1 MIKLV
6 LHIDEQGRWD
16 RVIGNLAN
24 LAKAKQNGKDI
35 DIELVVTG
43 DAILNVLMSDAYD
56 QDLYNSLAESD
67 KVGFKLRACHNSLN
81 KYNTDNLAIFP
92 FFKVVPAGL
101 VEIGER
107 EAEGYGY
114 VKP

>member
-16 RVIGNLAN
+16 RVIGNLAH
-24 LAKAKQNGKDI
+24 LAAAKQDGKDI

-43 DAILNVLMSDAYD
+43 DAVLNILMSDDYD

-67 KVGFKLRACHNSLN
+67 KVGFKLRVCHNALN
-81 KYNTDNLAIFP
+81 KYNTDDLAVFP
-92 FFKVVPAGL
+92 FFKIVPAGL
-101 VEIGER
+101 IEIAER
-107 EAEGYGY
+107 EADGYGY